1 MDASSRDNR
10 TTAIHEGVRRK
21 SKNLLFADRKEQD
34 LTSVDLG
41 WEKLSDSPSFLP
53 FMSCAPIDKSCDL
66 FITPLFV
73 IPGLTRNLGDT

>member
-53 FMSCAPIDKSCDL
+53 FMS
-66 FITPLFV
+66 
-73 IPGLTRNLGDT
+73 